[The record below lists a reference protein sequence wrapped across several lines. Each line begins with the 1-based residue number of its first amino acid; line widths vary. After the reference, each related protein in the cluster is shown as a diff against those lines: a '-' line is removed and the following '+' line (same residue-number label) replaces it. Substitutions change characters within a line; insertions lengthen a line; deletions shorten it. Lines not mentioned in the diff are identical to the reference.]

1 MQLKTQQGGLLRVR
15 SDKRP
20 IGVFDSGVGG
30 LTVLKELIR
39 ELPSENIIYLGDTAR
54 VPYGTRSPETV
65 MKYSFENAQF
75 LISKGIKILV
85 VACNTSSSI
94 SLSVLEKTF
103 RIPAV
108 GVIAPGAKA
117 AVKKSERKKIAVI
130 GTETTINS
138 KSYKKEIKSID
149 KSYDVMG
156 IACPLFVPLVEEGWH
171 RGDVVNLVAQKYLSP
186 LIKYG
191 ADVLILGCTHYPI
204 IKKTISGVVNIPLI
218 DSAAE
223 TAIEV
228 KYILAH
234 EGILRRNSSKP
245 ERKFFVTDAIDKF
258 IDTGKKFLNYPISH
272 ISKVNI
278 GG

>member
-1 MQLKTQQGGLLRVR
+1 MQLKTQQGGLLRVQ